1 MGRHCHLGS
10 ILRSAGTAEEDGAK
24 KSRGR
29 RPYAIVKE
37 CFLPSV
43 ERTDLPELPDV
54 L

>member
-10 ILRSAGTAEEDGAK
+10 ILRWAGTAGEDGAK
-24 KSRGR
+24 KLRGR

-37 CFLPSV
+37 GFLPSL
-43 ERTDLPELPDV
+43 EYTDLPELPDV